1 MRQQLI
7 NLLGNSINSIKSPKT
22 LLRKIINKIQINF
35 ISFKHKDTNLDED
48 KLVKRE
54 FCLNTPA
61 MVELENGLK
70 LWGDLGDYAV
80 SRAAMFGTY
89 EPSETKYFQN
99 LIPQLDDGMIIDIG
113 ANIGWFT
120 ILFAQSS
127 RDVIAIEPRP
137 NNFYYLKKNIETNQ
151 LSNVELINSAVAD
164 VEGRGIV
171 FVLPSAGNSGG
182 THFRSNPSPSFT
194 NELMQKGYE
203 INDVPIRLID
213 EIVSSRKVALIKIDI
228 EGAEPHALKGAL
240 NTLKISKPKILCEL
254 NPICLRDNGS
264 MKPEEFL
271 GFMES
276 LNYRSFILNEDG
288 TQGDQIYKEWVFGN
302 EWKNII
308 FTCL

>member
-1 MRQQLI
+1 MKKQLI
-7 NLLGNSINSIKSPKT
+7 NLLGNSINLIKSPKA
-22 LLRKIINKIQINF
+22 LLRKIINKIQIKL
-35 ISFKHKDTNLDED
+35 ISSNNEGINLEED
-48 KLVKRE
+48 KPVKRE

-61 MVELENGLK
+61 MVELENGTK

-89 EPSETKYFQN
+89 EPSETKYFKN
-99 LIPQLDDGMIIDIG
+99 LIPQLDDGIIIDIG

-120 ILFAQSS
+120 ILFAKSS

-137 NNFYYLKKNIETNQ
+137 NNFYYLKKNIEANQ

-164 VEGRGIV
+164 NEGRGIV

-194 NELMQKGYE
+194 NELLQKGYE

-240 NTLKISKPKILCEL
+240 NTLRLSKPKILCEV
-254 NPICLRDNGS
+254 NPICLHDNAS

-271 GFMES
+271 VFMES
-276 LNYRSFILNEDG
+276 LNYKGFILNEDG
-288 TQGDQIYKEWVFGN
+288 TQGDQIYKEWEFGN

>member
-1 MRQQLI
+1 MKLI
-7 NLLGNSINSIKSPKT
+7 PSNDEDI
-22 LLRKIINKIQINF
+22 
-35 ISFKHKDTNLDED
+35 NLDED
-48 KLVKRE
+48 KLAKRE
-54 FCLNTPA
+54 FALNTPA
-61 MVELENGLK
+61 MVELDNGLK

-137 NNFYYLKKNIETNQ
+137 SNFYYLKKNIETNKF
-151 LSNVELINSAVAD
+151 SNVELINSAVAD

-194 NELMQKGYE
+194 NELIQKGYE

-240 NTLKISKPKILCEL
+240 NTLRLSKPKILCEV
-254 NPICLRDNGS
+254 NPICLHDNAS

-271 GFMES
+271 VFMES
-276 LNYRSFILNEDG
+276 LNYKGFILNEDG
-288 TQGDQIYKEWVFGN
+288 TQGDQIYKEWEFGN

>member
-1 MRQQLI
+1 MKFLIKVI
-7 NLLGNSINSIKSPKT
+7 NLIKSPKI
-22 LLRKIINKIQINF
+22 LLKKIMNRFQIKFLSTNF
-35 ISFKHKDTNLDED
+35 LDSNLNENNSI
-48 KLVKRE
+48 KRE
-54 FCLNTPA
+54 FDLNTPA

-89 EPSETKYFQN
+89 EPSETKYFIN
-99 LIPQLDDGMIIDIG
+99 LIPHLDDGIIIDVG

-137 NNFYYLKKNIETNQ
+137 NNFYYLQKNVETNQ
-151 LSNVELINSAVAD
+151 FSNVELINSAVSD
-164 VEGRGIV
+164 IEGSGIV

-182 THFRSNPSPSFT
+182 THFKSNPSNVFK
-194 NELMQKGYE
+194 NKLIQKGYE
-203 INDVPIRLID
+203 INNVSIRLID
-213 EIVSSRKVALIKIDI
+213 EIVASRKVALIKIDI
-228 EGAEPHALKGAL
+228 EGAEPYALKGAL
-240 NTLKISKPKILCEL
+240 NTLKISKPTILCEL
-254 NPICLRDNGS
+254 NPICLSDNAS

-271 GFMES
+271 AFMES
-276 LNYRSFILNEDG
+276 LNYKGFILNEDG
-288 TQGDQIYKEWVFGN
+288 TKGDQIYKEWVFGN